1 MMKKHLLALS
11 IGVALGTSPL
21 TGMAAEHNASA
32 EQIMQELDALKQRV
46 ESLQTELEKERARND
61 EIARKQEE
69 NAEKVAAAEKKAES
83 ASPDINVGGAVRF
96 NYTYNDAN
104 DGNDRGGDFAF
115 DTFRI
120 NLDGE
125 IGDVILSAEWRWYE
139 YMSVIHHAWV
149 GYEFTDNLMA
159 KTGVFQTPFGILP
172 YNSHNFY
179 FSSLY
184 YAGLE
189 DNYDFGIGTTYTPGD
204 WRFDLALMKNDERGG
219 GSFDSYDANVVGYD
233 YTGTGTA
240 AGEYGFDGADED
252 SARDGARDTQAVN
265 TIVGRA
271 EYTYKVNENLTLKPG
286 ASFKYGEL
294 DGSTTGGDGDYYAA
308 AAHLVAD
315 YDRWNVQ
322 LQYTDWEYDLDDSSA
337 QFINYGYYA
346 GLYTGPLSAKALTA
360 NVAYTLPVEWGP
372 VSSLTFYND
381 YSLIYDKN
389 ADYDD
394 TWMNV
399 TGMAVAAGGLYTY
412 FDIIN
417 GENQPFVTGAMA
429 GPNQSNEDNTI
440 FNINVGYYF

>member
-1 MMKKHLLALS
+1 MMKKHLLAAS
-11 IGVALGTSPL
+11 IGVALGTSPMV
-21 TGMAAEHNASA
+21 GMAAESNASA
-32 EQIMQELDALKQRV
+32 EQIMQELEALKQRV
-46 ESLQTELEKERARND
+46 ENLQTELAQERERND
-61 EIARKQEE
+61 DIEQAQKEQ
-69 NAEKVAAAEKKAES
+69 AEKVAAAEKKAES

-104 DGNDRGGDFAF
+104 DGNDRGGDLAF
-115 DTFRI
+115 DTFRL

-125 IGDVILSAEWRWYE
+125 INDVILSAEWRWYE

-149 GYEFTDNLMA
+149 GYEFTDDLIA
-159 KTGVFQTPFGILP
+159 KAGIFRVPFGVLP

-204 WRFDLALMKNDERGG
+204 WRLDLALMKNGERPGTNETY
-219 GSFDSYDANVVGYD
+219 SADVVG
-233 YTGTGTA
+233 
-240 AGEYGFDGADED
+240 FSDGVTDA
-252 SARDGARDTQAVN
+252 DTQQVN
-265 TIVGRA
+265 TLVARA
-271 EYTYKVNENLTLKPG
+271 EYDYAVNEDLTLKPG
-286 ASFKYGEL
+286 ASVKYGQL
-294 DGSTTGGDGDYYAA
+294 DGGSNPDGDGDYYAA

-322 LQYTDWEYDLDDSSA
+322 LQYTDWEYDLDSSSA
-337 QFINYGYYA
+337 DRVNLGYYA
-346 GLYTGPLSAKALTA
+346 GTYGTPLSAQAVTA

-381 YSLIYDKN
+381 YSLIFDKN
-389 ADYDD
+389 ADFED
-394 TWMNV
+394 TYMNV
-399 TGMAVAAGGLYTY
+399 TGMALSAGGLYTY

-417 GENQPFVTGAMA
+417 GENQPFVSGQMDSDV
-429 GPNQSNEDNTI
+429 GDNTI

>member
-11 IGVALGTSPL
+11 IGVALGTAPMA
-21 TGMAAEHNASA
+21 GMAAEHNASA
-32 EQIMQELDALKQRV
+32 EQIMQELEALKQRV
-46 ESLQTELEKERARND
+46 ETLQTELEQERERND
-61 EIARKQEE
+61 EIEQTQKQQ
-69 NAEKVAAAEKKAES
+69 AEKVAAAEKKAES

-96 NYTYNDAN
+96 NYTVD
-104 DGNDRGGDFAF
+104 DSDSDQKDRGGDFAF
-115 DTFRI
+115 DTFRL

-139 YMSVIHHAWV
+139 YFTSIHHAWV

-159 KTGVFQTPFGILP
+159 KAGVFQTPFGVLP

-184 YAGLE
+184 YVGLE
-189 DNYDFGIGTTYTPGD
+189 DNYDFGIGTTYEPGD
-204 WRFDLALMKNDERGG
+204 WRIDLALMKNDDRLWGPEFD
-219 GSFDSYDANVVGYD
+219 GSGDTDTYDANVVGYN
-233 YTGTGTA
+233 GTSGTTEA
-240 AGEYGFDGADED
+240 I
-252 SARDGARDTQAVN
+252 N
-265 TIVGRA
+265 TLVARA
-271 EYTYKVNENLTLKPG
+271 EYDYKVSEKLTLKPG
-286 ASFKYGEL
+286 ASVKYGQLE
-294 DGSTTGGDGDYYAA
+294 GATSAGDGDYYAA

-322 LQYTDWEYDLDDSSA
+322 LQYTDWEYDLDDPA
-337 QFINYGYYA
+337 AEYLNYGYYA
-346 GLYTGPLSAKALTA
+346 GLYTGPLSAQAVTA

-381 YSLIYDKN
+381 YSLIFDKN
-389 ADYDD
+389 ADYED

-399 TGMAVAAGGLYTY
+399 TGMAVAAGGVYAY

-429 GPNQSNEDNTI
+429 GPSQTTEDNTI